1 MLTES
6 DLRSPP
12 LSIQV
17 LGDIKHLAKEI
28 ANLHRKQR
36 YRTGCPRTYPAFC
49 SDESS
54 ENENDGLSS
63 GDIKRKKNKLY
74 YSSVPSTMSPKNG
87 RTLDPEKWKTV
98 IAVLYV
104 LIVCGVTSGV
114 MVVVHDSVPDMQT
127 HPPLPDIFL
136 DNVPLIPWAFA
147 TAEVCGLVLALIWG
161 VVLIFHKHRTPR
173 TWCTPILS
181 IQLHLPHSTILRRS
195 HQESQLSRQ
204 EPRGTPKPEQI
215 RRRTR
220 ETTWRMNAPSSM
232 WIVLRRMCA
241 LAGTVFLLRCVCMF
255 VTSLSVPGTHLKCS
269 AKLYHGGWTK
279 LRRALEIWIG
289 FGMTLTGVHT
299 CGDYMFSGHTAL
311 LTLLNFFIT
320 EYTPRSW
327 VWLHTASW
335 VLNLF
340 GVFFV
345 LAAHEHYSIDV
356 VLAFYISTRLF
367 LYYHTLAASGVGK
380 LRGEGAS
387 HSRVGR
393 VRVWFP
399 LFWFFERNVSSHVP
413 NHFEWPFT
421 KAPPR
426 VLRQAFHTLSN

>member
-1 MLTES
+1 MKSETDISVEKWTTEDVFSWLNSKGFCDYATRLTQDHHIDGVALLMLTES

-161 VVLIFHKHRTPR
+161 VVLIFHKHR
-173 TWCTPILS
+173 
-181 IQLHLPHSTILRRS
+181 
-195 HQESQLSRQ
+195 
-204 EPRGTPKPEQI
+204 
-215 RRRTR
+215 
-220 ETTWRMNAPSSM
+220 

-340 GVFFV
+340 VGRHGCDN
-345 LAAHEHYSIDV
+345 LANNVTVWGFPTPD
-356 VLAFYISTRLF
+356 LKRRLLSTMETFLF
-367 LYYHTLAASGVGK
+367 PSHTLKMSIN
-380 LRGEGAS
+380 RID
-387 HSRVGR
+387 
-393 VRVWFP
+393 
-399 LFWFFERNVSSHVP
+399 N
-413 NHFEWPFT
+413 
-421 KAPPR
+421 KAGY
-426 VLRQAFHTLSN
+426 L

>member
-1 MLTES
+1 MRNSLLDYSEFTPKTEMQSETDISVEKWTTEDVFSWLNNKGFCDYASCMARDHHIDGVALLMLTEF

-12 LSIQV
+12 LSIKV

-28 ANLHRKQR
+28 ANLHRRQGC
-36 YRTGCPRTYPAFC
+36 RTEFF
-49 SDESS
+49 SEDESS
-54 ENENDGLSS
+54 ENENTSMSS
-63 GDIKRKKNKLY
+63 GEIERKKNKLY
-74 YSSVPSTMSPKNG
+74 FSSVPSSMSPKNG

-161 VVLIFHKHRTPR
+161 VVLIFHKHR
-173 TWCTPILS
+173 
-181 IQLHLPHSTILRRS
+181 
-195 HQESQLSRQ
+195 
-204 EPRGTPKPEQI
+204 
-215 RRRTR
+215 
-220 ETTWRMNAPSSM
+220 

-255 VTSLSVPGTHLKCS
+255 VTSMSVPGTHLKCS
-269 AKLYHGGWTK
+269 AKIYHGGWTK
-279 LRRALEIWIG
+279 LSRALEIWLG

-380 LRGEGAS
+380 LRGEDAS
-387 HSRVGR
+387 HGRIVR

-399 LFWFFERNVSSHVP
+399 LFWFFERNVSTHVP

>member
-1 MLTES
+1 MFFVLQMKSETDISVEKWTTEDVFSWLNSKGFCDYATRLTQDHHIDGVALLMLTES

-161 VVLIFHKHRTPR
+161 VVLIFHKHR
-173 TWCTPILS
+173 
-181 IQLHLPHSTILRRS
+181 
-195 HQESQLSRQ
+195 
-204 EPRGTPKPEQI
+204 
-215 RRRTR
+215 
-220 ETTWRMNAPSSM
+220 

-340 GVFFV
+340 ACGNYFHI
-345 LAAHEHYSIDV
+345 LLWKKLIDSIP
-356 VLAFYISTRLF
+356 
-367 LYYHTLAASGVGK
+367 K
-380 LRGEGAS
+380 
-387 HSRVGR
+387 
-393 VRVWFP
+393 
-399 LFWFFERNVSSHVP
+399 
-413 NHFEWPFT
+413 PFM
-421 KAPPR
+421 
-426 VLRQAFHTLSN
+426 F